1 MVVAGELIK
10 EAALLSSAPP
20 GRRERVVALSIA
32 AASALTLVL
41 AAPFARAQLPEIK
54 AFIPAYQAALL
65 ITDLIVA
72 ALLYGLFARARSV
85 ALLVLASGYLFDA
98 LMIVPHSLTF
108 PGVFATSG
116 LLGAGVQST
125 AWLYYFWHG
134 GFVAFVLGYIVLS
147 MRAPVGVRSSGRAV
161 LASVLATTVLV
172 AAITALTT
180 SGHDWLPVIMQ
191 GTDYTLGIKKGIS
204 PFIVTM
210 TLVAIAML
218 WPRRNRSVLDLWL
231 LVVLLAWICDVM
243 LGAVLGAHR
252 FDLGFYAGR
261 AFGLLASSVLLVML
275 LIGAL
280 YELDEKMR
288 DLEISNRERRRSQAH
303 LAEAQSLTR
312 TGSWAW
318 DPRTNK
324 MLHCSEEL
332 FRIYGLDPREGLPT
346 FEMLLQLIHPDDR
359 DRIRESTL
367 EAVREKIECLLEYRS
382 VLPDGTL
389 KYIESIRR
397 PVLDGAGNVVEVVG
411 TSIDVTDRK
420 RAEEQK
426 ERLHKLEAELAHV
439 NRISVLGELAA
450 SLAHEIRQPIAAAV
464 TNAGACLRWLA
475 HDPPN
480 LKEAR
485 AAAASI
491 EQDAMRAGEV
501 IGRVRRFY
509 RKDNSDQRELVDLN
523 ETILQIA
530 ALLRNEALQHS
541 IRIRVV
547 PANIIPQIV
556 ADRVQL
562 QQVLMNLLLNAIEAT
577 KDTAG
582 ELKTAAEITVESQ
595 LSADGEAVIMVRDT
609 GKGLPP
615 DNADRIFD
623 PFFTTKPQGTGM
635 GLTITRSLVESLG
648 GRLWASANPGP
659 GATFHFTL
667 PISVT

>member
-1 MVVAGELIK
+1 
-10 EAALLSSAPP
+10 
-20 GRRERVVALSIA
+20 
-32 AASALTLVL
+32 
-41 AAPFARAQLPEIK
+41 
-54 AFIPAYQAALL
+54 
-65 ITDLIVA
+65 
-72 ALLYGLFARARSV
+72 
-85 ALLVLASGYLFDA
+85 
-98 LMIVPHSLTF
+98 
-108 PGVFATSG
+108 
-116 LLGAGVQST
+116 
-125 AWLYYFWHG
+125 
-134 GFVAFVLGYIVLS
+134 
-147 MRAPVGVRSSGRAV
+147 
-161 LASVLATTVLV
+161 
-172 AAITALTT
+172 
-180 SGHDWLPVIMQ
+180 
-191 GTDYTLGIKKGIS
+191 
-204 PFIVTM
+204 
-210 TLVAIAML
+210 
-218 WPRRNRSVLDLWL
+218 
-231 LVVLLAWICDVM
+231 
-243 LGAVLGAHR
+243 
-252 FDLGFYAGR
+252 
-261 AFGLLASSVLLVML
+261 
-275 LIGAL
+275 
-280 YELDEKMR
+280 
-288 DLEISNRERRRSQAH
+288 
-303 LAEAQSLTR
+303 
-312 TGSWAW
+312 
-318 DPRTNK
+318 
-324 MLHCSEEL
+324 
-332 FRIYGLDPREGLPT
+332 
-346 FEMLLQLIHPDDR
+346 LQLIHPDDR